1 VSPHSA
7 ARIVI
12 EARRGFVPLALGE
25 LWSYRDLVAFLA
37 LRDLRA
43 RYKQTLLGVAWAL
56 LQPLGTLLVFSG
68 LFSLLLGRARLPGV
82 AGVPYEVSTFCALVP
97 WQLFATSLVASG
109 NSLVQNQALIT
120 KVYFPRLAAPIA
132 PILAAGVDFALALA
146 VLLGVLLFA
155 GIAPGPAALWLPA
168 FALLAALS
176 ALAVSLWLA
185 ALNALYRDVRHAL
198 PFLTQLW
205 MLATPVVYAS
215 EHVLAGRPGWLRA
228 LYALNPMAGVVEGFR
243 FALLG
248 TPAEMLA
255 TGCATTALLLVG
267 GAFFFRRLE
276 QSFADRV

>member
-1 VSPHSA
+1 
-7 ARIVI
+7 
-12 EARRGFVPLALGE
+12 
-25 LWSYRDLVAFLA
+25 
-37 LRDLRA
+37 
-43 RYKQTLLGVAWAL
+43 
-56 LQPLGTLLVFSG
+56 
-68 LFSLLLGRARLPGV
+68 
-82 AGVPYEVSTFCALVP
+82 
-97 WQLFATSLVASG
+97 
-109 NSLVQNQALIT
+109 
-120 KVYFPRLAAPIA
+120 
-132 PILAAGVDFALALA
+132 
-146 VLLGVLLFA
+146 
-155 GIAPGPAALWLPA
+155 
-168 FALLAALS
+168 LLAALS

-248 TPAEMLA
+248 TPPPSAEMLA